1 MNTISIQN
9 VSQLDGRETYISSCY
24 SNGKVLT
31 RKGNSIILEDMHP
44 QKNQKWNILLK
55 DEGGVYLKN
64 GEEYVCYSGK
74 GSDVS
79 LWRPSELEE
88 EGCLWNIGKSGELY
102 QISPENEERYLWVA
116 VDTLGVVSDGYLADG
131 WRIADGMYPT
141 AMPILSVSSLPKKSS
156 PILFLIAFLMIAIG
170 IFFFLQKG

>member
-9 VSQLDGRETYISSCY
+9 VSHLDGRETYISSCY

-31 RKGNSIILEDMHP
+31 RKGDSIFLEENHP
-44 QKNQKWNILLK
+44 QKNQKWSIMMN

-64 GEEYVCYSGK
+64 GEDCICYSGK
-74 GSDVS
+74 GSDVYVS
-79 LWRPSELEE
+79 RPPYSE

-116 VDTLGVVSDGYLADG
+116 VDKLGVVSDGYLADS
-131 WRIADGMYPT
+131 WRIADGIHPS
-141 AMPILSVSSLPKKSS
+141 AMPTLSVSSLPKKTYSL
-156 PILFLIAFLMIAIG
+156 LFLAVVLTIALG